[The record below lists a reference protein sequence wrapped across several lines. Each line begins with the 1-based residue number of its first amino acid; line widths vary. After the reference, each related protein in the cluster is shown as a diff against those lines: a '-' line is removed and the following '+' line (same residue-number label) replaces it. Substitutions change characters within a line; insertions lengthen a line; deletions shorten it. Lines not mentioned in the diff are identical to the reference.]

1 MTQIKDIIHN
11 LAGRVDSAT
20 VKETAYTAADKV
32 FNHQQKAVVVNDERN
47 QACGIVFE
55 KDVIHAFRSKGKDLL
70 KTPITDIMSI
80 DLVAATPN
88 DSIEDALQ
96 LMAEKDIHLL
106 PIINDKGTIT
116 DFLSINDVIRARLN
130 DMMDGHKP
138 PKPSEKSSAK

>member
-106 PIINDKGTIT
+106 PIINDKGTEIK
-116 DFLSINDVIRARLN
+116 
-130 DMMDGHKP
+130 G
-138 PKPSEKSSAK
+138 KSSNTKSGKIYEFEAKRIDGDWLYYD